1 MKPIRIGA
9 ISFLNAKPIFYGLE
23 LNGHSQFVTL
33 NTHLPAEN
41 VEYLNAGELDVGL
54 IPSIEYAR
62 NDDLCIV
69 PGVAIGS
76 DGPVA
81 SVKLFS
87 TVPVE
92 KIKSIAVDERSRTST
107 TMLRI
112 LCAEHFNITPE
123 FVPAAP
129 DEDAMLKHYDAAMIF
144 GDEALYINKP
154 EADVIDLGAEW
165 KAFSSYPFIYA
176 FLAGHPGAVDP
187 EHVILIRHS
196 LSLGLNNLRKI
207 ASNHP
212 SPCRPDAAEL
222 NKKYLEE
229 NISYQFGER
238 ELDGLKLFYIKAWE
252 HGIIDGV
259 PRIRFYPE

>member
-23 LNGHSQFVTL
+23 LNGGGQFVTL
-33 NTHLPAEN
+33 DTHLPAEN
-41 VEYLNAGELDVGL
+41 VQYLRDGELDVGL

-62 NDDLCIV
+62 NDDLYLV

-87 TVPVE
+87 KVPVE
-92 KIKSIAVDERSRTST
+92 RIKSIAVDERSRTST
-107 TMLRI
+107 TMLKI
-112 LCAEHFNITPE
+112 LCAEHFKITPE
-123 FVPAAP
+123 YVPAEP
-129 DEDAMLKHYDAAMIF
+129 DETAMLERYDACMIF
-144 GDEALYINKP
+144 GDEALYIKK
-154 EADVIDLGAEW
+154 AGSHVIDLGAEW

-176 FLAGHPGAVDP
+176 FLAGHPGAVEP
-187 EHVILIRHS
+187 EHIALIRHS
-196 LSLGLNNLRKI
+196 LNLGLDNIRKI

-212 SPCRPDAAEL
+212 SPCRSDAAEL
-222 NKKYLEE
+222 NRKYLEE
-229 NISYQFGER
+229 NIQYQFGER

>member
-23 LNGHSQFVTL
+23 LNGDRQFVTL

-41 VEYLNAGELDVGL
+41 VEYLRSGELDVGL

-62 NDDLCIV
+62 NDNLYIV

-81 SVKLFS
+81 SVKLF
-87 TVPVE
+87 TRVPVE
-92 KIKSIAVDERSRTST
+92 RIKSIAVDERSRTST

-123 FVPAAP
+123 YVPSAP
-129 DEDAMLKHYDAAMIF
+129 DADTMLARCDAAMIF
-144 GDEALYINKP
+144 GDEALHIGKVGG
-154 EADVIDLGAEW
+154 DVIDLGAAW
-165 KAFSSYPFIYA
+165 KEFASYPFIYA

-187 EHVILIRHS
+187 EHITLIRHS
-196 LSLGLNNLRKI
+196 LAQGLHNLRKI

-212 SPCRPDAAEL
+212 SPCRRDAAEL
-222 NKKYLEE
+222 NRKYLEE
-229 NISYQFGER
+229 NINYQFGER